1 MKRCPYCGKFGDL
14 YFTIISRSYYRCF
27 GCELI
32 YQDLP
37 ESHDDIVATYRQ
49 DYFDSYSCDQLGGHR
64 VRLYEHILE
73 LIAEY
78 NRTGKILDVGSGCG
92 LFLVAAQDKGWKG
105 KGVEP
110 SEQSVNLAR
119 QQNDLDVFH
128 GILEEY
134 DESNRFDVIT
144 FINVLDHSALPWFEI
159 RRASQLLR
167 PGGLI
172 YLRFPNGLLHSRIY
186 RLALKGHFSNSLR
199 RFLVFHVYS
208 FTPRYIRR
216 LLHDHGFVQ
225 TTVLNS
231 PPSEDDP
238 HKLFPDST
246 FATLVKKSIYSIAKC
261 TEITSWGRLLLGT
274 SLEVT
279 AVKPDYL

>member
-1 MKRCPYCGKFGDL
+1 MAFSWSLRKNDNGK
-14 YFTIISRSYYRCF
+14 SK
-27 GCELI
+27 ELNP
-32 YQDLP
+32 QFNQ
-37 ESHDDIVATYRQ
+37 SKW
-49 DYFDSYSCDQLGGHR
+49 LGAR
-64 VRLYEHILE
+64 MVSMSLLVPLKEY
-73 LIAEY
+73 AE
-78 NRTGKILDVGSGCG
+78 NS
-92 LFLVAAQDKGWKG
+92 
-105 KGVEP
+105 
-110 SEQSVNLAR
+110 
-119 QQNDLDVFH
+119 
-128 GILEEY
+128 
-134 DESNRFDVIT
+134 RFDVIT

-186 RLALKGHFSNSLR
+186 RLAHKANVSNSLR
-199 RFLVFHVYS
+199 RFLVFHLHS

-238 HKLFPDST
+238 YKLFPDL
-246 FATLVKKSIYSIAKC
+246 TLTTYVKKFIYSIAKC
-261 TEITSWGRLLLGT
+261 TEIISWRRLLLST